1 MKKSKI
7 VDDIKIPLE
16 LEETDK
22 TRFCFVVFSSKEEHI
37 EIVID
42 CVERVIKE
50 KENYEVKRL
59 DNSLKS
65 EDSQYKELTDLLS
78 GCSFGVIILD
88 GLRPNVLF
96 EYGILKGLGKP
107 CIVLLE
113 EKANVD
119 VINYF
124 PEDKDIEIKNPK
136 VDMDKHFSDIKDRF
150 YVRYNKNRPKEI
162 RDKIKKEYSK
172 LKKDIDDEFI
182 RMIFPRKDIV
192 EKELKDHSVKLI
204 EISKKKKDE
213 LNSEDETEIR
223 LVMKKIDGIVKEYK
237 IKLPKFY
244 YINIAQILSDFGKFE
259 DALKIID
266 PIIENKKEDI
276 YLIGMKAIILAQLKR
291 FDSALETID
300 IGLKLKPDT
309 ETLWHHKGMILEQMG
324 KKDEAKLC
332 YKKGIEFEHSCPEIH
347 FLYGLLLYDDDQFTE
362 ALDQFNKA
370 LEKESTKDKYLVWKA
385 RTLNELG
392 KTEEAKKV
400 VEDALCF
407 NDKNPNAW
415 YTLGQLTS
423 DFKESIKHFEKT
435 LSIDPDHY
443 GAHCCKAAALS
454 NIGKSDEA
462 MEIFN
467 KMKDV
472 CPESKTCDTI
482 FYNIGNTLMQ
492 KKQFSEALNYINR
505 ALELNDKYSKTL
517 VIKAQILL
525 GLGKEDES
533 LKVFKNAIKL
543 DPNDANTWYN
553 QSCAFAKLNKID
565 GSIES
570 LKKAIELD
578 SSYKDLI
585 DKDSDFD
592 GIRNNKKFKK
602 EFG

>member
-7 VDDIKIPLE
+7 VDDIKIPLK

-78 GCSFGVIILD
+78 ECSFGVIILD

-96 EYGILKGLGKP
+96 EYGILKGLEKP

-136 VDMDKHFSDIKDRF
+136 VDADKHFSDIKDRF
-150 YVRYNKNRPKEI
+150 YVRYNKNKPKEI

-172 LKKDIDDEFI
+172 LEKDIDDEFI

-192 EKELKDHSVKLI
+192 EKELKDHLVKLI

-223 LVMKKIDGIVKEYK
+223 LVMKKIDGIVKKYK

-244 YINIAQILSDFGKFE
+244 YINIVRILGDFGKFE

-276 YLIGMKAIILAQLKR
+276 YLMGVKAIILAQLKR

-332 YKKGIEFEHSCPEIH
+332 YKKGVEFEHTCPVIH

-370 LEKESTKDKYLVWKA
+370 LEKESTNDEYLVWRA
-385 RTLNELG
+385 RTLNKLG
-392 KTEEAKKV
+392 KKEEAKKV

-407 NDKNPNAW
+407 NNKNPDAW

-423 DFKESIKHFEKT
+423 DCKESIKHFEKT

-443 GAHCCKAAALS
+443 GARCCKAAMLS
-454 NIGKSDEA
+454 NIGKFDEA

-472 CPESKTCDTI
+472 CPKSKSCDTL
-482 FYNIGNTLMQ
+482 FFNIGNTLMQ
-492 KKQFSEALNYINR
+492 KKQFSEALNYVDK
-505 ALELNDKYSKTL
+505 ALKLNENKIAALTVKT
-517 VIKAQILL
+517 KILME
-525 GLGKEDES
+525 LGKEEES
-533 LKVFKNAIKL
+533 LKVFKNLIKIA
-543 DPNDANTWYN
+543 PNDACSWYN
-553 QSCAFAKLNKID
+553 KSCILARLNKID
-565 GSIES
+565 ESINS

-578 SSYKDLI
+578 SSYKDHI
-585 DKDSDFD
+585 DEDSDFD